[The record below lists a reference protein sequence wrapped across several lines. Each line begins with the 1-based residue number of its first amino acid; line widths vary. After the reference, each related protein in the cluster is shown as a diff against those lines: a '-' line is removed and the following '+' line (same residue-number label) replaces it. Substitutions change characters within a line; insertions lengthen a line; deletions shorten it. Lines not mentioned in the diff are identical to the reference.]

1 MKKAVFLLLITISR
15 TAAAQ
20 PADSLRPIL
29 DSALLIMQEQALHRN
44 ETNWDELRKNIYQ
57 HTKGLSNID
66 SLLNQFPLLFQGIQ
80 DFHGGIQTGNKFIS
94 WKEGRPATKSNPAL
108 DSALRKAPGLLT
120 KRWGD
125 IGYYRIPGG
134 STKNL
139 AFVTQMLA
147 DSLCTLQPATVKGWI
162 IDLRL
167 NTGGNIWFMLP
178 PLAGLIG
185 DGTTGGI
192 KHADGKPDT
201 KVWIEAGKVYGNGQV
216 YQVPEPRCTLPGPH
230 VPVVVLVG
238 PKTAS
243 SGEGLMLA
251 FKGRPNTI
259 IMGEPTAGLI
269 TSNNSF
275 PLRPGITMILATGYM
290 QDRSG
295 SHYTTALQPDREITE
310 GDNFFELDN
319 DQKVIQ
325 AKQWLQERLNN
336 K

>member
-1 MKKAVFLLLITISR
+1 MKKMVFILLVICSR

-29 DSALLIMQEQALHRN
+29 DSALLIMQEQALHRE
-44 ETNWDELRKNIYQ
+44 ETDWEALRKRIYQ
-57 HTKGLSNID
+57 HTKGISNID
-66 SLLNQFPLLFQGIQ
+66 SLLNQFPLLFEWIH
-80 DFHGGIQTGNKFIS
+80 DFHGGIQTGNTFIS
-94 WKEGRPATKSNPAL
+94 WKEGKPASKSSPAL
-108 DSALRKAPGLLT
+108 DSAIKKAPGLLT
-120 KRWGD
+120 RRWGD

-147 DSLCTLQPATVKGWI
+147 DSLCSLQPATVKGWI

-178 PLAGLIG
+178 PLASLIG
-185 DGTTGGI
+185 DGITGGI

-201 KVWIEAGKVYGNGQV
+201 KAWIAAGKVYGNGQV
-216 YQVPEPRCTLPGPH
+216 YQVPNPGCTLPGPH

-243 SGEGLMLA
+243 SGEGVMLA

-275 PLRPGITMILATGYM
+275 QLRPGITMILATGYM

-295 SHYTTALQPDREITE
+295 QFYTAALHPDVLIPE
-310 GDNFFELDN
+310 GDNFFDLAN
-319 DQKVIQ
+319 DHKIIK
-325 AKQWLQERLNN
+325 ALEWLQ
-336 K
+336 KK